1 MSNCFVSADILL
13 PDFNKVSGEKWAVV
27 ACDQFTSQPEYWE
40 KAAEIVGD
48 EPSALNLILPEAYLN
63 KQDILMPKISVYMK
77 EYCKNILELH
87 ANTYIYIE
95 RCQSDGKIRHGLV
108 GAVDLECYDW
118 RAGSITPVRAT
129 EGTVPERIPPRVVI
143 RRQASVELPHIMLL
157 IDDVEKK
164 VIESLSDKKDNLTL
178 AYDFDLM
185 LGGGHISG
193 WFVEGDNANY
203 ISETLTDLFNK
214 NNCNMNI
221 AVGDGNH
228 SLATAKTVYEQLKQ
242 EIGEAALTHPA
253 RYALAELVNIHDEAL
268 EFEPIYRIVSG
279 TDVDKFICE
288 FKEYCSNLNGNA
300 DAQRIEYVYGDVCG
314 EMRVS
319 HPANQ
324 LAVGTVQ
331 TFLDT
336 YVKCHPE
343 CEVDYIH
350 GEDNVKSLA
359 QKEGTVGLLFS
370 GMKKS
375 ELFPSVV
382 SDGSLPRKT
391 FSMGHA
397 EDKRYYVEAR
407 KIVL

>member
-1 MSNCFVSADILL
+1 MSNCFVSTDILL

-63 KQDILMPKISVYMK
+63 KQDILMPKISVHMK

-118 RAGSITPVRAT
+118 RAGSTTPVRAT

-164 VIESLSDKKDNLTL
+164 VIESLSDKKDNLAL

-203 ISETLTDLFNK
+203 ISEMLTDLFNK

-331 TFLDT
+331 AFLDT

-359 QKEGTVGLLFS
+359 QKEGTVGLLFA